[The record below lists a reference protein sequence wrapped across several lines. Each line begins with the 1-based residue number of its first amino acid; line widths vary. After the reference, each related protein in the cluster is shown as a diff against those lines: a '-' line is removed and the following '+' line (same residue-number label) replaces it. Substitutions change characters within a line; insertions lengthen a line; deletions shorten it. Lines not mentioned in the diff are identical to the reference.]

1 MGSTKPCFTAAELA
15 VSLSV
20 YMYVYIYT
28 SIQTHT
34 HTHARV
40 PMPKLD
46 TFFLLLHITKD
57 MSPRRGMC
65 YVYLLKLYVLIVVK
79 AKDVG
84 NLAISMIYL
93 LFLQCYVCVFV
104 CVYTQ
109 IHIYIIIHFKDI
121 WGNTSLNLQLNDIKD
136 IYGTFVICHCAGIRC
151 LLTCLK
157 VDDMYMY
164 VCMCSKKII
173 AKKLKSYVM
182 SLNLV
187 LRNDY

>member
-93 LFLQCYVCVFV
+93 FIFVVLCVCVCV
-104 CVYTQ
+104 CLYTNTY
-109 IHIYIIIHFKDI
+109 IHNH
-121 WGNTSLNLQLNDIKD
+121 
-136 IYGTFVICHCAGIRC
+136 TF
-151 LLTCLK
+151 
-157 VDDMYMY
+157 
-164 VCMCSKKII
+164 
-173 AKKLKSYVM
+173 
-182 SLNLV
+182 
-187 LRNDY
+187 